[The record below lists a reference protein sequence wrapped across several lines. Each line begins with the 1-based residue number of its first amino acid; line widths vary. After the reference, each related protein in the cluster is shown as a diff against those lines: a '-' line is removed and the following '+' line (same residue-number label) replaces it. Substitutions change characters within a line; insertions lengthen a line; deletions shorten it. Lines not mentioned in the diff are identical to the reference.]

1 MKNEQGFGAGLF
13 WGGSVNMILEFLKLN
28 YVLTHVPVIFYVYF
42 RKETSNDGKF
52 HAIFVNY

>member
-42 RKETSNDGKF
+42 RKETSNDVKSMQF
-52 HAIFVNY
+52 L